1 MVAERQGVELSD
13 EDKQQILGGMQVLP
27 PHPEVDESLG
37 RLRDACIRLAALTNS
52 TQQVAEAQID
62 NSGLRDY
69 FKQELSADTAHSLK
83 PAPAPYRMAAESL
96 GVEIGQVRSWLPMP
110 RYDGRDASR
119 VRRGLCSEAGH
130 GAQPADRTTGR
141 GRRRPTESS

>member
-1 MVAERQGVELSD
+1 MTAERQGVELSD
-13 EDKQQILGGMQVLP
+13 EDKQQTLGGMQVLP
-27 PHPEVDESLG
+27 PHPEVEESLG
-37 RLRDACIRLAALTNS
+37 RLRDAGIRLAAQTSS
-52 TQQVAEAQID
+52 TQQVANAQID

-69 FKQELSADTAHSLK
+69 FEQELSADTAHSLK
-83 PAPAPYRMAAESL
+83 PAPYRIPAESL
-96 GVEIGQVRSWLPMP
+96 GVEIGEVRSWLPMP

-130 GAQPADRTTGR
+130 GAQPAGRTTGR